1 MGPGRRYLLAIAI
14 TTATAGALAGCGGD
28 DEETTEA
35 ASALPEGCE
44 EVAEPAPRTVQA
56 DPPAERLRGP
66 ATAVVETSCGTF
78 EIALDT
84 ARAPKT
90 TSSFASLAEQGYYD
104 DTAFT
109 RVVRDFVIQGGDPT
123 GTQTGG
129 PGYTVDEP
137 PPQDLSYLRGMAA
150 MAKSAADPPGRS
162 GGQFFIVTAPAD
174 AGLPPDYA
182 LLGEV
187 SSGLDVVERIES
199 LGDPAG
205 ADGPPVEPVVVRT
218 ITIRRG

>member
-1 MGPGRRYLLAIAI
+1 VRGRGTHGAAAAAAAAALLV
-14 TTATAGALAGCGGD
+14 LAGCGGD
-28 DEETTEA
+28 DDEGTET
-35 ASALPEGCE
+35 ASSLPEGCE
-44 EVAEPAPRTVQA
+44 EVAEPAPRSA
-56 DPPAERLRGP
+56 RAERPRRRLQGP
-66 ATAVVETSCGTF
+66 VTAVVETSCGTF

-84 ARAPKT
+84 ERAPKT
-90 TSSFASLAEQGYYD
+90 TSSFAGLAEQGYYD
-104 DTAFT
+104 DTAFA
-109 RVVRDFVIQGGDPT
+109 RVVLDFVIQGGDPT

-137 PPQDLSYLRGMAA
+137 PPAGFSYLRGTAA

-187 SSGLDVVERIES
+187 STGLDVVERIES
-199 LGDPAG
+199 LGDPSG
-205 ADGPPVEPVVVRT
+205 ADGPPLEPVIVKT

>member
-1 MGPGRRYLLAIAI
+1 MIAIAAS
-14 TTATAGALAGCGGD
+14 TLVLLAGCGGD
-28 DEETTEA
+28 DDEATETT
-35 ASALPEGCE
+35 SALPEGCE
-44 EVAEPAPRTVQA
+44 EVQEPPPRSAQA
-56 DPPAERLRGP
+56 DPPGKPLSGP

-90 TSSFASLAEQGYYD
+90 TSSFASLADQGYYD

-129 PGYTVDEP
+129 PGYTVDERP
-137 PPQDLSYLRGMAA
+137 PRDLSYLRGTAA
-150 MAKSAADPPGRS
+150 MAKTAADPPGRS
-162 GGQFFIVTAPAD
+162 GGQFFIVVAPAD

-199 LGDPAG
+199 LGDPSG
-205 ADGPPVEPVVVRT
+205 ADGPPLEPVVVKT